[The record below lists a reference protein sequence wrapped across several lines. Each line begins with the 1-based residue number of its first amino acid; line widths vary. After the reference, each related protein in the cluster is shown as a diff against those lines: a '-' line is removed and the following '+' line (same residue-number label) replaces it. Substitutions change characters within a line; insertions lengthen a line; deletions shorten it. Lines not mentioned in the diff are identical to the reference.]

1 MAGERA
7 EEGIET
13 RLRAEQ
19 EAGVA
24 AVAANA
30 EAQKR
35 KLQSELAQTGATAE
49 EKEVLSWR

>member
-1 MAGERA
+1 MTDER
-7 EEGIET
+7 EENNIET

-24 AVAANA
+24 TVAANT

-35 KLQSELAQTGATAE
+35 KLQSELTQSGATAE
-49 EKEVLSWR
+49 EKEVSP